1 MMSTLNP
8 HDDRDAL
15 SALFDGE
22 LQGDAARFALKRLA
36 HDPQWRESFSR
47 WQLAGDAMRGRAT
60 AAAPLD
66 FADGVAA
73 RLARESAATVVPIA
87 MGERVAAGEHA
98 TVVASGSSAG
108 ALSRRRW
115 LGGAALAASVAMAA
129 LFVGRPFSGGDVAPA
144 STPIVA
150 DAPATTPVAAAPAA
164 AEPAAAAPVL
174 AASAVA
180 VAVAEAP
187 RRAAERRSRGQ
198 SQRAALRAQQ
208 RTTQVVAAAASSA
221 APPVVVATSAAPA
234 SADPFR
240 PLPADTITARPWPRA
255 ALPNYPA
262 TGALT
267 ASSGASLASAPS
279 FYPFEPRLDPSAA
292 PSSDAGPQP

>member
-47 WQLAGDAMRGRAT
+47 WQLVGDALRGQAT
-60 AAAPLD
+60 AAAPPD
-66 FADGVAA
+66 FAAGVAA
-73 RLARESAATVVPIA
+73 RLAREPGGA
-87 MGERVAAGEHA
+87 
-98 TVVASGSSAG
+98 VVAGNFAG
-108 ALSRRRW
+108 RAAASTRVDGTAASPRRRW

-129 LFVGRPFSGGDVAPA
+129 LFVTLPFPAGD
-144 STPIVA
+144 SIE
-150 DAPATTPVAAAPAA
+150 AAAPAMA
-164 AEPAAAAPVL
+164 SAPAAPQAAPDSAPPRSEPLV
-174 AASAVA
+174 AAGVAAVA
-180 VAVAEAP
+180 VVDAP
-187 RRAAERRSRGQ
+187 RRVAERRSRGQ

-208 RTTQVVAAAASSA
+208 PVAAARAAASAPAEPALAAASA
-221 APPVVVATSAAPA
+221 APTP
-234 SADPFR
+234 ADPFR
-240 PLPADTITARPWPRA
+240 PQAGDGIATRPWPRA

-267 ASSGASLASAPS
+267 ASSGTSLAAPS
-279 FYPFEPRLDPSAA
+279 FYPFEPRLHAA
-292 PSSDAGPQP
+292 EAPPAEGSTGPQP

>member
-87 MGERVAAGEHA
+87 MGERA
-98 TVVASGSSAG
+98 TVVASGSSVG
-108 ALSRRRW
+108 ASSRRRW

-129 LFVGRPFSGGDVAPA
+129 LFVGRPFSGGDAAPA
-144 STPIVA
+144 STSIVA
-150 DAPATTPVAAAPAA
+150 DVPATTPTPAAPAA

-208 RTTQVVAAAASSA
+208 RTTQVVAAAASNA

-234 SADPFR
+234 SGDPFR
-240 PLPADTITARPWPRA
+240 PLPADTITTRPWPRA

-267 ASSGASLASAPS
+267 ASSGGSQTAAPS